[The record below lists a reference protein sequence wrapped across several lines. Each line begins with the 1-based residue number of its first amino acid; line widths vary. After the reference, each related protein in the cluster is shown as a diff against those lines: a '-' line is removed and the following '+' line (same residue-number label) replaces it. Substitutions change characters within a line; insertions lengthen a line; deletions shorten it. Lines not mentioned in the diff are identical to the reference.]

1 MDVTGKG
8 NRRRVVALPGQAFA
22 ALQRYLADRG
32 LGSVEAARPEAPL
45 LASMTDPM

>member
-22 ALQRYLADRG
+22 ALQRYFADRG
-32 LGSVEAARPEAPL
+32 LGGFLGRAP
-45 LASMTDPM
+45 